1 MAKDAGVPPQ
11 KENPQTWLRSLV
23 ETFREA
29 VSKLSPE
36 ERVFVSNL
44 DNFSA
49 PLQMELI
56 WFRPPDIQYLIA
68 THFKQHQDMEITVDG
83 PFHPSE
89 AVDHLDQILS
99 REKWSVPT
107 PPDDGVFGPKG
118 ESDNSFR
125 SAVLESVFVSM
136 AAGLSHAALRKP
148 PEKAFVGAQFLLEPD
163 AFVWDIWG
171 DITQSDP
178 SKLATEIAE
187 GARTQS
193 RAASQKSKSTTL
205 EPMPTQRVIEG
216 LCSIMYPPI
225 WIGEMPKPTF
235 RQKASSFIVQN
246 KIAFDGKYGEKVL
259 VIYNDGFL
267 FVSEPDRAKATRTL
281 NELMATM
288 LLHGKRAFAFREQ
301 ELLLESRTHLQGS
314 EFMESFV
321 FSWLIIE
328 KQLYR
333 LWARYLARQALPKRR
348 REKLTDSSRWTVDSV
363 IESLNLVGEVSNE
376 QYESLS
382 RMRKTRNDMIH
393 EGERVNRDQAVECI
407 RVAHSML
414 KQEFRISGISLPN

>member
-1 MAKDAGVPPQ
+1 
-11 KENPQTWLRSLV
+11 
-23 ETFREA
+23 
-29 VSKLSPE
+29 
-36 ERVFVSNL
+36 
-44 DNFSA
+44 
-49 PLQMELI
+49 
-56 WFRPPDIQYLIA
+56 
-68 THFKQHQDMEITVDG
+68 
-83 PFHPSE
+83 
-89 AVDHLDQILS
+89 
-99 REKWSVPT
+99 
-107 PPDDGVFGPKG
+107 
-118 ESDNSFR
+118 
-125 SAVLESVFVSM
+125 
-136 AAGLSHAALRKP
+136 
-148 PEKAFVGAQFLLEPD
+148 
-163 AFVWDIWG
+163 
-171 DITQSDP
+171 
-178 SKLATEIAE
+178 
-187 GARTQS
+187 
-193 RAASQKSKSTTL
+193 
-205 EPMPTQRVIEG
+205 MPTQRVIEG

-301 ELLLESRTHLQGS
+301 ELGKASIDPESKEFRSYEPPGSPLRLALSGEKLGPHLVVPEIRRESVKPEQVASWIGKAEEMKRDPALAEFAVFLLESRTHLQGS

-382 RMRKTRNDMIH
+382 RMRKTRNDIIH